1 MCRTFPPLVDAV
13 QRILLS
19 ILLCLSLPAW
29 SSNIHIGEPLPELS
43 IDDRGEL
50 ILHGKDEISY
60 RAWHSPGHPEKVHV
74 LQYLAATRKAR
85 SQTQAF
91 TDRLEE
97 ALPTGS
103 YQFTTVINLDD
114 ALWGTGGFVVGEVK
128 SNKRQYPKSTMV
140 LDEEGSGLQAW
151 ELQKK
156 SSAIVVIDTSGTVLF
171 LKQGTMSEDEIETAV
186 ELIRQQITEK
196 SP

>member
-1 MCRTFPPLVDAV
+1 MCRTFPQLVDAV

-19 ILLCLSLPAW
+19 IILCLALPAW
-29 SSNIHIGEPLPELS
+29 SSNIQIGKPLPELS

-50 ILHGKDEISY
+50 ILLGEDEISY
-60 RAWHSPGHPEKVHV
+60 RTWQSPGQPEKVHV
-74 LQYLAATRKAR
+74 LQYLAGTRKAR

-97 ALPTGS
+97 ALPKGS

-114 ALWGTGGFVVGEVK
+114 AMWGTGGFVVGEVK
-128 SNKRQYPKSTMV
+128 SNKRKYPKSTMV
-140 LDEEGSGLQAW
+140 LDEEGTGLQAW
-151 ELQKK
+151 QLQKK
-156 SSAIVVIDTSGTVLF
+156 SSAIVVIDTSGTVLY
-171 LKQGTMSEDEIETAV
+171 LKQGTMSEDEIETTV

-196 SP
+196 SL

>member
-1 MCRTFPPLVDAV
+1 MCRTFPQLVDAM

-19 ILLCLSLPAW
+19 ILLCLALPAW
-29 SSNIHIGEPLPELS
+29 SSNIQIGKPLPELS

-50 ILHGKDEISY
+50 ILLGEDKISY
-60 RAWHSPGHPEKVHV
+60 RAWQSAEHPQKIHV
-74 LQYLAATRKAR
+74 LQYLAGTRKAR
-85 SQTQAF
+85 RQTRAF

-97 ALPTGS
+97 ALPKGS

-114 ALWGTGGFVVGEVK
+114 AIWGTGGFVIGEVK
-128 SNKRQYPKSTMV
+128 SSKRKYPDSTIV
-140 LDEEGSGLQAW
+140 LDEEGTGLQTW
-151 ELQKK
+151 QLLEK
-156 SSAIVVIDTSGTVLF
+156 SSAIVVIDETGTVLY
-171 LKQGTMSEDEIETAV
+171 LKQGTMSEDEIETTV